1 MLDLRRRD
9 FITLLGGAG
18 LLWAAKARRA
28 RAQQPAMP
36 VIGLLT
42 SLRSTDQA
50 LRAPAFAKGLAELDY
65 VDGRNVTI
73 EYRYADGQFERLP
86 SLAADLV
93 RRQPAVIAAI
103 SPPAALAAKAATS
116 TIPIAFMVGLDPVR
130 TGLIASLNRPE
141 ANLTGTYIRIQDL
154 GAKRL
159 GLLRELVPG
168 AALIGALAHPGGTDY
183 AHQLSELQS
192 AAHAV
197 GQQTFVANASSES
210 EIDAAFAELVERRV
224 SALIVLGDV
233 FFFTQ
238 RDQIVKLSAR
248 HRIPTIYHQRDFVE
262 AGGLMSYATNLLDGF
277 RLTGNYVGRLLKGV
291 KPSDLPVQQA
301 SKVEFIVNLRTAKL
315 LGLEFHPQLLATVD
329 EVIE

>member
-1 MLDLRRRD
+1 
-9 FITLLGGAG
+9 
-18 LLWAAKARRA
+18 
-28 RAQQPAMP
+28 MP
-36 VIGLLT
+36 VVGLLT
-42 SLRSTDQA
+42 SLQAADQA
-50 LRAPAFAKGLAELDY
+50 QRDPAFAKGLAEIDY

-130 TGLIASLNRPE
+130 IGLVASLNRPE

-168 AALIGALAHPGGTDY
+168 AALIGALTHPGGTDI
-183 AHQLSELQS
+183 ASQLNELQNS
-192 AAHAV
+192 AHAV
-197 GQQTFVANASSES
+197 GQQIYVANASSES
-210 EIDAAFAELVERRV
+210 EINAAFAGLVERRV
-224 SALIVLGDV
+224 GALIVLGDV

-238 RDQIVKLSAR
+238 RDQIVALAAR

-262 AGGLMSYATNLLDGF
+262 AGGLMSYATSVLDGY

-291 KPSDLPVQQA
+291 KPGDLPVQQA
-301 SKVEFIVNLRTAKL
+301 SKVEFVVNLKTAKAL
-315 LGLEFHPQLLATVD
+315 DLELHPQLLATVD

>member
-1 MLDLRRRD
+1 
-9 FITLLGGAG
+9 
-18 LLWAAKARRA
+18 
-28 RAQQPAMP
+28 
-36 VIGLLT
+36 
-42 SLRSTDQA
+42 
-50 LRAPAFAKGLAELDY
+50 
-65 VDGRNVTI
+65 
-73 EYRYADGQFERLP
+73 
-86 SLAADLV
+86 
-93 RRQPAVIAAI
+93 
-103 SPPAALAAKAATS
+103 
-116 TIPIAFMVGLDPVR
+116 MVGLDPVR

-224 SALIVLGDV
+224 RALIVLGDV
-233 FFFTQ
+233 FFS
-238 RDQIVKLSAR
+238 RSATR
-248 HRIPTIYHQRDFVE
+248 SSSSRPGTAYRRDFVE